1 MKVQDEDVSSMTICR
16 PRPLISRPYILPF
29 IFLYIAIA
37 SIYYFTEL
45 LGTAYPGFLAS
56 IITGF
61 IAIIHGMCFLGTKWS
76 VYYRFRTEFIKME
89 TSEIDRA
96 THIYVVPHVNH
107 GTSSIC
113 NLEHKRTSNGREIN
127 FEFQKVRYL
136 WNSDKHTFIRI
147 EYPSELPLSHYFERK
162 GYLTE
167 VEVENGREKYGPN
180 SFKVPMPTFWELYAE
195 HAVAPFFVFQVFC
208 VGLWCLDEYPQ
219 YAIFTLVML
228 LVLEGLTVFSRI
240 KSLESLRKTVDKP
253 PHSVLA
259 HRKGR
264 WQQVMSDDL
273 LPGDIISVVA
283 CDTCPCDAVLL
294 TGSCVVN
301 ESMLTGESTPH
312 LKEPIEND
320 PNLSEILSPEG
331 KHKGNIVYAGTQI
344 IQAGISKD
352 GKQHPSVSAP
362 NNGGCHAMVIRSGFE
377 TAQGKLMRTIL
388 FVSEHVTANNKES
401 FAFIGFLLIFALV
414 ASAYV
419 FRVGLADPTRS
430 KWKLFLNCI
439 MIITSVV
446 PPELPMELSIAVQ
459 NSLLALRKCAVFCTE
474 PFRIPY
480 AGHLDKCCFDK
491 TGTLTSDDLHLL
503 GVAACNPDDP
513 KALSEPAA
521 LPEPAILA
529 LAGCHS
535 LVLVGGKPLGD
546 PVESAAINALG
557 WNLTPDRVTETNAAP
572 TSQGKGKRSVR
583 IAVRFPF
590 SSELRRMSTI
600 IGLSVGGSSETFYV
614 VAKGAPEKIKEMC
627 SEVPSYYDSVCAKYA
642 RQGGRVLA
650 LAIKP
655 LGQKLSKAS
664 ELRAITRDKAES
676 GLTFAGLAVFGCTIK
691 PESTPTISALKG
703 ASLSVAMITGD
714 NILTACHVA
723 RQTGIADRPLLEL
736 VRSENDENEL
746 VWREIAGGKKGDD
759 SDDSVT
765 TFPLEVPIKEWD
777 WSMSYEDANSD
788 DDDDDND
795 LDFIE
800 DLELKTKSKALAKI
814 ISECNDENKKSKSK
828 KKGKKGTVSS
838 RKWDLA
844 IDGSVLDSLLALPC
858 AKEVL
863 LHTAVFARVA
873 PEQKERIV
881 SELRNSGLC
890 VLMCGD
896 GTNDVGALRQAEVG
910 VALLTVQPAKLSSSQ
925 NKHPNQKQQQQ
936 QQQRPPAQR
945 PTSFMEMYKQI
956 REQQEQ
962 LSKLNSAAE
971 RKAELER
978 RRKELMTEMSAGEEL
993 AVAQLGDASIASPFT
1008 CRSTSIAPVTDI
1020 IRQGRCTHVSTH
1032 QIYRI
1037 LALNSLISA
1046 YTLSF
1051 LYFKSIKPG
1060 DKQMT
1065 AMGFLTAFC
1074 FLFLSRSKPCDKL
1087 SKKRPITKLFHPS
1100 TVLSIILQWGVH
1112 LAALMA
1118 TLRITEATLPPDY
1131 KPDDLDADFKPN
1143 LLNSTMFLIE
1153 CAMTISCFL
1162 VNHRGHPFMESLSEN
1177 RGLAICIALLSGI
1190 TVFSA
1195 LEVSPEWNAFFELVP
1210 MPSPTF
1216 RYTLVG
1222 IMAADL
1228 ILAWVLDRVICLIF
1242 RV

>member
-1 MKVQDEDVSSMTICR
+1 MKVQDEDVLSMTICR
-16 PRPLISRPYILPF
+16 PRPMISRPYILPF
-29 IFLYIAIA
+29 IFLY
-37 SIYYFTEL
+37 SIIGGVYYFTDL

-56 IITGF
+56 IIAGF
-61 IAIIHGMCFLGTKWS
+61 TAIIHGMCFLGTKWS
-76 VYYRFRTEFIKME
+76 VYYRFRTEFIEMPL
-89 TSEIDRA
+89 SDIAHA

-107 GTSSIC
+107 GTSSI
-113 NLEHKRTSNGREIN
+113 NPLDHKRTSKGPEIN
-127 FEFQKVRYL
+127 FEFQKVRYI
-136 WNSDKHTFIRI
+136 WDSDKRVFNRI
-147 EYPSELPLSHYFERK
+147 EYPSELPLPRYFEGK
-162 GYLTE
+162 GYTTE
-167 VEVENGREKYGPN
+167 VDIQSAREKYGPN
-180 SFKVPMPTFWELYAE
+180 SFKVPLPTFWELYAE

-228 LVLEGLTVFSRI
+228 LVLEALTVVSRI

-253 PHSVLA
+253 PHDVLA
-259 HRKGR
+259 YRKGR
-264 WQQVMSDDL
+264 WQQTKSDAL
-273 LPGDIISVVA
+273 LPGDIVSVVA

-312 LKEPIEND
+312 LKEAIEND
-320 PNLSEILSPEG
+320 PHNAELLSPEG

-344 IQAGISKD
+344 IQAGLNKD
-352 GKQHPSVSAP
+352 GKQHPSIPAP
-362 NNGGCHAMVIRSGFE
+362 TNGGCHAMVIRSGFE

-430 KWKLFLNCI
+430 KWKLFLNCV

-503 GVAACNPDDP
+503 GVAACDPADP
-513 KALSEPAA
+513 KSLSAPSA
-521 LPEPAILA
+521 LPDPAVLA

-546 PVESAAINALG
+546 PVESAAIRALG
-557 WNLTPDRVTETNAAP
+557 WTLSQDRVMEAAGAP
-572 TSQGKGKRSVR
+572 TSNGKAKRSLR
-583 IAVRFPF
+583 IVVRFPF

-600 IGLSVGGSSETFYV
+600 VALSTGGAPETFHV
-614 VAKGAPEKIKEMC
+614 VAKGAPEMIKRMC
-627 SEVPSYYDSVCAKYA
+627 SQVPPYYDAVCAKYA

-650 LAIKP
+650 LATKP
-655 LGQKLSKAS
+655 LGQKVRSSS
-664 ELRAITRDKAES
+664 ELRSVTRDMAES
-676 GLTFAGLAVFGCTIK
+676 DLSFAGLAVFGCTIK
-691 PESTPTISALKG
+691 PESTPTITALKG

-736 VRSENDENEL
+736 VRSDDDGNEL
-746 VWREIAGGKKGDD
+746 IWREIAGNKDEG
-759 SDDSVT
+759 SV
-765 TFPLEVPIKEWD
+765 TFPLEEPIREWD
-777 WSMSYEDANSD
+777 WSMDN
-788 DDDDDND
+788 DDND
-795 LDFIE
+795 TKDDGLDFIN
-800 DLELKTKSKALAKI
+800 DLELDTKSKLVKKI
-814 ISECNDENKKSKSK
+814 ISECGDDDESST
-828 KKGKKGTVSS
+828 KKGGWNLRKGANGNGKS

-844 IDGSVLDSLLALPC
+844 VDGSILDTLLEYPC
-858 AKEVL
+858 ARDVL

-881 SELRNSGLC
+881 SELRKSGLC

-910 VALLTVQPAKLSSSQ
+910 VALLTVQPA
-925 NKHPNQKQQQQ
+925 NKQHQQQKQKGADRPHQHHQV
-936 QQQRPPAQR
+936 QRPSPAQR
-945 PTSFMEMYKQI
+945 PTSFMEMYRQI

-962 LSKLNSAAE
+962 LGRMNSAAE

-978 RRKELMTEMSAGEEL
+978 RRKELMNEVASDEL

-1100 TVLSIILQWGVH
+1100 TVISIILQWGVH

-1118 TLRITEATLPPDY
+1118 TLLITEAALPPDY

-1195 LEVSPEWNAFFELVP
+1195 LEVSPEWNTFFELVP

-1216 RYTLVG
+1216 RYTLVA

-1228 ILAWVLDRVICLIF
+1228 VLAWVVDRVTCLIF